1 MRHQKVSEAEE
12 KTFYSSPVHPI
23 TYKLRTN
30 HSSQRFLFHYSV
42 IETGT
47 VRYGPG
53 LTPGSIEYTEMHT
66 DSRSYDL
73 ITEEHTDML
82 TNSGYYDLLAEA
94 DLTMEDPDTYLECA
108 GRLSESSDT
117 QQSVK
122 KK

>member
-1 MRHQKVSEAEE
+1 MRYRKLPEPEE
-12 KTFYSSPVHPI
+12 KMFYSSPVHPA

-30 HSSQRFLFHYSV
+30 YSSQKFLFHYSV
-42 IETGT
+42 IENDP
-47 VRYGPG
+47 VSYEPG
-53 LTPGSIEYTEMHT
+53 LTPELIEYTDMHT
-66 DSRSYDL
+66 DFRSYDP

>member
-1 MRHQKVSEAEE
+1 M
-12 KTFYSSPVHPI
+12 FYSSPVHPA
-23 TYKLRTN
+23 TYKLRMN

-42 IETGT
+42 IKTGT
-47 VRYGPG
+47 VGYESG
-53 LTPGSIEYTEMHT
+53 LTPESIEYTEICM

-73 ITEEHTDML
+73 VAEKYTDVS
-82 TNSGYYDLLAEA
+82 TDSRVYYQVSELDF
-94 DLTMEDPDTYLECA
+94 TMEEPDTYLECA